1 MNVVAKI
8 VNKIVVKVENKIIT
22 NYEIKNKILT
32 TLILANEEIRPRKYK
47 FIEKSSPEFINKFK
61 IKRD

>member
-1 MNVVAKI
+1 MKKRYFLLLISALIFFVNVNVIAKI

-32 TLILANEEIRPRKYK
+32 TLILANEEI
-47 FIEKSSPEFINKFK
+47 N
-61 IKRD
+61 